1 MAEEQDQ
8 DAFGGDIFSNWG
20 DVEPGHVISNIA
32 DKLRYRQGND
42 YDDWSSPGGS
52 KYLPRNWYMQCGAA
66 KDTFTVRSSG
76 GFEVTFPQPFGD
88 NPLFLCNVIGTL
100 PAFTEITGLQA
111 IVQSAAVMEV
121 YWWSA
126 ANITQIYINWLAIG
140 PVGA

>member
-66 KDTFTVRSSG
+66 KDSFTVRSSG